1 MLTHFVRL
9 QFFVVPDSVP
19 RFEAF
24 RFVFRIG
31 FRSES
36 ALDLLCKSPALDS
49 VPVVVSR
56 QVLVGV
62 FAHYEK
68 ERFAVFFEDLAVQ
81 GAERSERKIDVAA

>member
-9 QFFVVPDSVP
+9 QFFVVPDSAP

-24 RFVFRIG
+24 RFVFRVG

-36 ALDLLCKSPALDS
+36 ALDLLRKPPALDS
-49 VPVVVSR
+49 ASVVVSR

-62 FAHYEK
+62 FACREK
-68 ERFAVFFEDLAVQ
+68 EWLAVFFDDLAVQ
-81 GAERSERKIDVAA
+81 GAKRSERKVDGAA